1 MQQKIEIKNN
11 IVAYDILV
19 RLVDFSKRLMMT
31 DDGPRVVNEIAA
43 KSGYIDKYTTVNSVQ
58 LATCEGSAHYQLVVS
73 VTGKNEVE
81 GNMVTG
87 NVYIQWRGMSE
98 GFVLDY

>member
-11 IVAYDILV
+11 IVAYDNLV

-43 KSGYIDKYTTVNSVQ
+43 KSGYLDKYTTVNSVH
-58 LATCEGSAHYQLVVS
+58 LATGNASTHYMLIVS
-73 VTGKNEVE
+73 VTGKDEVE
-81 GNMVTG
+81 GDFVTG
-87 NVYIQWRGMSE
+87 NVYITWQGSSK